1 MTKQRQTYQGEF
13 RDAAVYD
20 PEQKTAVSVRD
31 GVIEY
36 SGAELGIEPED
47 KMFSVYRS
55 PATISNTA
63 MRMRGL
69 PLTPE
74 HVPLDQP
81 APSDAGFVND
91 AQMIDAYAAET
102 HTTIAIRNQLTLSDS
117 MRQMVD
123 AGRREMSLGYRA
135 DLVPHDTYDFEQ
147 KDIKPHHLATVP
159 EGRCG
164 PMCSFLDAKPTD
176 PGNDDMTTKTDKTTV
191 LHKQFQDAEGGMNL
205 QQVVELASALPE
217 AIKQVP
223 IDKLSELTEP
233 LQNIMAAAQERGVQG
248 GGEEEAGAT
257 DEDGGDTPTDDDDDE
272 DKKAMSDEK
281 IQKEV
286 ERRTTE
292 HLDAAVKRHTAT
304 VEKARHFLP
313 SDYAFADKSTPQIMR
328 DTLATKTSE
337 QFTDEQLPL
346 AFKMLERPAP
356 KTEPADRP
364 YRDFGDRAAATDVDS
379 IADKEIGEAG

>member
-1 MTKQRQTYQGEF
+1 MEHSSTQRASYRGEF

-20 PEQKTAVSVRD
+20 PTQKTAVSVRD

-74 HVPLDQP
+74 HVSLDQP
-81 APSDAGFVND
+81 APSDAGFVSD
-91 AQMIDAYAAET
+91 AHMVDAHDENT
-102 HTTIAIRNQLTLSDS
+102 HTTIAIRNQLTLSDT
-117 MRQMVD
+117 MREMVD

-135 DLVPHDTYDFEQ
+135 DLVPHDVYDFEQ

-164 PMCSFLDAKPTD
+164 PMCSFLDALPTD
-176 PGNDDMTTKTDKTTV
+176 DGNTDMNTV
-191 LHKQFQDAEGGMNL
+191 LHKSFQDAEGGMNL

-233 LQNIMAAAQERGVQG
+233 LQNIMAAAQERGVEG
-248 GGEEEAGAT
+248 GGEDTTAT
-257 DEDGGDTPTDDDDDE
+257 ADADTDDTEDDE
-272 DKKAMSDEK
+272 EEGQPMSDEK
-281 IQKEV
+281 IKQEV

-292 HLDAAVKRHTAT
+292 HLDAAVKRHTET

-313 SDYAFADKSTPQIMR
+313 SDYGFADKSTPQIMR
-328 DTLATKTSE
+328 DTLATKTNE

-356 KTEPADRP
+356 KTEPTDRP
-364 YRDFGDRAAATDVDS
+364 YRHFGDESPATTVDS
-379 IADKEIGEAG
+379 IADKEIGG